1 MKRLVLSLL
10 LLLPPSYAA
19 GADLP
24 GRLFFTPQQRA
35 ALDRTRGQPARPVA
49 PGAQATTA
57 SVTFNGFVK
66 PSDGRPTV
74 WLNDKAL
81 SGKDLP
87 PGYAVAPDQ
96 PAALKLPGQKGQVQ
110 LKPGQSLDPASGK
123 IVERYQNT
131 PQRVVPET
139 SAPTPPRRSAAEY
152 AADPA
157 AEH

>member
-1 MKRLVLSLL
+1 MKRLVLSLAL
-10 LLLPPSYAA
+10 LMPPVYAA

-35 ALDRTRGQPARPVA
+35 VLDRTRGQAARPVA
-49 PGAQATTA
+49 PGSQAITG

-66 PSDGRPTV
+66 PSDGRPTL
-74 WLNDKAL
+74 WLNDKPL

-87 PGYAVAPDQ
+87 PGYAIAPDQ
-96 PAALKLPGQKGQVQ
+96 PAALKLPGQKGQVR

-131 PQRVVPET
+131 PQPVTPET
-139 SAPTPPRRSAAEY
+139 PAPTTPRRAEAHD
-152 AADPA
+152 AADPDA
-157 AEH
+157 DH